1 MCAEFS
7 SNSSKEGREDYR
19 NHIILRVWLQRTA
32 VFFEE
37 QCRGSLP
44 VQTIIVGL
52 SYFNSIEF
60 NQEVIMNVA
69 ILGAGS
75 LGTIMG
81 AVVSRNGGD
90 CVLVDAY
97 KEHVDALNANGA
109 TVTGYL
115 DLKNIPVR
123 AITPDQMEGIYDMVI
138 VLLKQTANAVA
149 LRNLLP
155 FINEDSVVCT
165 LQNGIPEE
173 AVAEIVGADR
183 TVGGTVGWGAGWIS
197 PGISQ
202 LYTKPEHM
210 RIEIGTLDGRITD
223 KLKKVEGFLKLAGE
237 VDINTNLTGIRWS
250 KLLMNSAL
258 SGMSAA
264 LGCTFGDV
272 IDDDKAVACAAHVAN
287 ELIQVA
293 DARGIT
299 LEVIIPG
306 VDFYILKFNDKAGRD
321 AAIALL
327 REVYDVHRPQKASM
341 MQDMEKGRPCEIDY
355 INGIVS
361 QNGDKYGL
369 ETPFND
375 TIVKIVK
382 EFEAKTSPFPT
393 MENLARF
400 EVPEL

>member
-1 MCAEFS
+1 M
-7 SNSSKEGREDYR
+7 
-19 NHIILRVWLQRTA
+19 RT
-32 VFFEE
+32 
-37 QCRGSLP
+37 
-44 VQTIIVGL
+44 
-52 SYFNSIEF
+52 
-60 NQEVIMNVA
+60 A

-81 AVVSRNGGD
+81 AVVSKNGGD
-90 CVLVDAY
+90 VVLVDSY
-97 KEHVDALNANGA
+97 KAHVDALNEKGA

-115 DLKNIPVR
+115 DLKNIPVK
-123 AITPDQMEGIYDMVI
+123 AITPDQMEGIYDVVI

-183 TVGGTVGWGAGWIS
+183 TVGGTVGWGAGWVA
-197 PGISQ
+197 PGVSQ

-210 RIEIGTLDGRITD
+210 RIEIGSLDGTITE
-223 KLKKVEGFLKLAGE
+223 KVKRVEAFLKLAGDVE
-237 VDINTNLTGIRWS
+237 INTNLLGIRWS

-264 LGCTFGDV
+264 LGCTFGEI
-272 IDDDKAVACAAHVAN
+272 IDDEKAVRCAAHVAD
-287 ELIQVA
+287 ELLRVA
-293 DARGIT
+293 ELKGIA

-306 VDFYILKFNDKAGRD
+306 KDFNELKFDDEAGRD
-321 AAIALL
+321 HAVEFL
-327 REVYDVHRPQKASM
+327 RDVYSVHRPQKASM
-341 MQDMEKGRPCEIDY
+341 MQDMEKGRPCEIDF

-361 QNGDKYGL
+361 ENGDRYGL

-375 TIVKIVK
+375 LIVKIVK
-382 EFEAKTSPFPT
+382 EFEAGVIPFPT
-393 MENLARF
+393 MKNLERF
-400 EVPEL
+400 SVPEL